1 MVPRLRAAAAEM
13 TQTPEGE
20 PWSTGTRGI
29 GLGGKDSSP
38 DVKGYGCLF
47 LAFMLMKFWNRSSRW
62 PIWDKYTQTHIDVYL
77 SLYTQMY
84 TLPLD
89 KIMV

>member
-47 LAFMLMKFWNRSSRW
+47 LAFMLMKF
-62 PIWDKYTQTHIDVYL
+62 
-77 SLYTQMY
+77 
-84 TLPLD
+84 
-89 KIMV
+89 